1 MAICGYNKKIGGGL
15 NMLFDGMIDSMEEKA
30 TKINNQIKVLDDE
43 IRELDIMIEKMQN
56 QGVIQDIFI
65 GLNTLAKHFF
75 VEIKKQIE
83 LNPNETLRSMAD
95 KISPAFIMTIKG
107 AEEYRNDF
115 EKVPNETGDN
125 DYAIKLVADWVNE
138 NGYCDYEKSV
148 ELKL

>member
-1 MAICGYNKKIGGGL
+1 MAICGYNKKIGNGL
-15 NMLFDGMIDSMEEKA
+15 KFLFDGMIDSMEEKA
-30 TKINNQIKVLDDE
+30 LKSNQIKVLDDE
-43 IRELDIMIEKMQN
+43 IRELNIMIEKMQN

-75 VEIKKQIE
+75 IEIKKQIE

-115 EKVPNETGDN
+115 ETKPNDTGDE

-138 NGYCDYEKSV
+138 NGHCNYETQV
-148 ELKL
+148 EFEL